1 MTKDPSSPEQNPVP
15 DPAASNSATDPLEDA
30 LAAARKFGAEQ
41 NADAA
46 DPTDGLPEKMPEEG
60 DLQPPD
66 LDSLASEGAA
76 DVDAQ
81 AGEAGANPQAAEE
94 QLEPAVMIE
103 QLKAQLAISQSEHK
117 DEILRMHAEMENQR
131 KRSDQQVQ
139 KARLFGVEAIAK
151 QLLDVKDSLEMGI
164 EAARAEGADI
174 NQFLEGSDLTLKQL
188 SQTFEKNNI
197 TEINP
202 IDEKFNPEMHEAMTQ
217 QPVEGKEPNTVVN
230 VIQKGYALN
239 GRVIRAARVIVAK

>member
-1 MTKDPSSPEQNPVP
+1 MTKEQPSREQDPTSGNAAEQSAE
-15 DPAASNSATDPLEDA
+15 AARDSAEDA
-30 LAAARKFGAEQ
+30 ANAAAK
-41 NADAA
+41 AA
-46 DPTDGLPEKMPEEG
+46 GSGFDDLTDGLPDRMPEEG
-60 DLQPPD
+60 ELLPPD
-66 LDSLASEGAA
+66 LEMQDEADGQDTPGSSE
-76 DVDAQ
+76 
-81 AGEAGANPQAAEE
+81 AEETE

-103 QLKAQLAISQSEHK
+103 QLKAQLAISESEHK

-131 KRSDQQVQ
+131 KRGEQQLQ
-139 KARLFGVEAIAK
+139 KARMFGVEAMAK

-164 EAARAEGADI
+164 EAARADGSDI

-188 SQTFEKNNI
+188 EQTFEKNNI

-202 IDEKFNPEMHEAMTQ
+202 IDEKFNPELHEAMTQ
-217 QPVEGKEPNTVVN
+217 QPVEGKEPNTVVG